1 MTTSNAPKTRSAS
14 AALTQRK
21 RFRRQWI
28 TFMRMCR
35 YGINNFS
42 RNAWL
47 TTAAMAVMVVT
58 LLIVFSTVVARDIF
72 SNTISELRQKVDIS
86 FYLAD
91 DVSDEQRVE
100 LTSSLRQQEI
110 VTNVTYVSK
119 EDARQLFAEGSAADL
134 KTLEALQIIGD
145 DNNPFP
151 ASLRVNVS
159 DPNRLD
165 ELDAVFDSQEFKEA
179 QNPDPNF
186 QPSFR
191 GERRDAIE
199 NIGRVASFTEK
210 AGLTLSA
217 IGVIISIL
225 IIFNTIRM
233 AIFNRRDEI
242 QMMKLIGADKNF
254 IQGPF
259 IVEAIMYGVFSAL
272 ATAVIVYPLMLTQ
285 AERLQEYGIVV
296 TPTLSFLQT
305 YPSVVLLGL
314 IIVGAV
320 IGVVSSFLA
329 IRRYLKV

>member
-1 MTTSNAPKTRSAS
+1 
-14 AALTQRK
+14 
-21 RFRRQWI
+21 
-28 TFMRMCR
+28 MRMCR

-91 DVSDEQRVE
+91 DVTDEERKG
-100 LTSSLRQQEI
+100 LTDTLRQQEI

-134 KTLEALQIIGD
+134 ETLEALQVLGD
-145 DNNPFP
+145 EENPFP
-151 ASLRVNVS
+151 ASLRVNVTNP
-159 DPNRLD
+159 DQLEQLD
-165 ELDAVFDSQEFKEA
+165 QVFNSQQFKDA

-199 NIGRVASFTEK
+199 NIGRVASFTERT
-210 AGLTLSA
+210 GLALSI

-233 AIFNRRDEI
+233 AIFNRKDEI

-259 IVEAIMYGVFSAL
+259 IVEAVMYGLFSAL

-285 AERLQEYGIVV
+285 ADRLQEYGIVV
-296 TPTLSFLQT
+296 TPTLGFLQT

-314 IIVGAV
+314 IIVGSV